1 MLLGGFVTASTH
13 KDLTASVVTPS
24 GQGTN
29 MTLSFDRHDKQVFG
43 TAVGTQGI
51 ATSATLQLSDDDVY
65 SMTVSD
71 GTQSYTASNL
81 IVDVSDSTSTNNFA
95 NSITDALLG
104 SGIAASMDVNGN
116 LFFTRK
122 DGGAIILQ
130 SFTSANGKSA
140 TWTPSS
146 GQGTSYSLAVQVR
159 CWFTSKHNI

>member
-1 MLLGGFVTASTH
+1 MGGFVTASTH

-29 MTLSFDRHDKQVFG
+29 MTLIFRHDKQTFG

-71 GTQSYTASNL
+71 GTQSYSASNL
-81 IVDVSDSTSTNNFA
+81 IVDITDSTSTNNFA

-104 SGIAASMDVNGN
+104 SGISASMDVNGN
-116 LFFTRK
+116 LFFTK
-122 DGGAIILQ
+122 
-130 SFTSANGKSA
+130 K
-140 TWTPSS
+140 
-146 GQGTSYSLAVQVR
+146 
-159 CWFTSKHNI
+159 

>member
-1 MLLGGFVTASTH
+1 
-13 KDLTASVVTPS
+13 
-24 GQGTN
+24 
-29 MTLSFDRHDKQVFG
+29 MTLSFDRHDKQTFG

-71 GTQSYTASNL
+71 GTQSYSASNL
-81 IVDVSDSTSTNNFA
+81 IVDISDSTSTNNFA
-95 NSITDALLG
+95 NSITDALLLG
-104 SGIAASMDVNGN
+104 SRIKASMDVNGN

-122 DGGAIILQ
+122 DGGSIILQ

-146 GQGTSYSLAVQVR
+146 GQGTSYSLNGR
-159 CWFTSKHNI
+159 GS